1 MPTPSGSDWP
11 SSSVGSARSPYR
23 STKVLNT
30 VREPAAESVAMGE
43 IAAEQNYRSRS
54 AWEAPVADTH
64 SFAVATLRASSD
76 YVRGFAELFNADHLP
91 LYAHL
96 PLARAAL
103 EARGPASGS
112 ASSGS
117 ARLTE

>member
-1 MPTPSGSDWP
+1 MCAETVDADAFRERLAEQFGGIRALAL
-11 SSSVGSARSPYR
+11 SVDE
-23 STKVLNT
+23 VLHT

-76 YVRGFAELFNADHLP
+76 YVRGFAELFNADHPP

-103 EARGPASGS
+103 EAAGVSF
-112 ASSGS
+112 
-117 ARLTE
+117 